1 MERTFIVCA
10 KVCDHDADL
19 LDKVPDYI
27 RTFFAGTAV
36 RIIECE
42 PETKDVPETKIARTG
57 SGHFLGRVVEA
68 PPAPRHR
75 NGTVCLDPES
85 CPDVYEG
92 TREMPE
98 GEHDQLDDPWNQ
110 PHGYSS

>member
-10 KVCDHDADL
+10 MVHDHDADL

-27 RTFFAGTAV
+27 RAFFAGTAV

-42 PETKDVPETKIARTG
+42 PETKDIVEESPPETQVVK
-57 SGHFLGRVVEA
+57 SLVEA

-75 NGTVCLDPES
+75 NGTVCLDPETCS
-85 CPDVYEG
+85 DVYEG

>member
-27 RTFFAGTAV
+27 RAFFSGTAV

-42 PETKDVPETKIARTG
+42 PETKDIPETKIAQVVG
-57 SGHFLGRVVEA
+57 KPLVEA

-75 NGTVCLDPES
+75 NGTVCLE
-85 CPDVYEG
+85 PD
-92 TREMPE
+92 
-98 GEHDQLDDPWNQ
+98 EHDQLDDPWNQ